1 MEQEYFLTRTQEE
14 LGASIAAACP
24 ESRIIHL
31 DLAKRYGVK
40 AAEAADEARIGI
52 AQGIRD
58 ESQLRFV
65 A

>member
-40 AAEAADEARIGI
+40 AAEAARIGI

>member
-1 MEQEYFLTRTQEE
+1 MKQEYFLAPTQEE

-40 AAEAADEARIGI
+40 APEAADQARIAIAEGI
-52 AQGIRD
+52 CD
-58 ESQLRFV
+58 DPRFPG
-65 A
+65 